1 VNNSYNLKRLLLDIV
16 YPNRC
21 PFCGE
26 IIEYDKYWH
35 AECLEKLD
43 FYGENCAVLEYNDKS
58 KPFINA
64 IKEDASGY
72 AFAAA
77 AKLIADLLSGFK
89 FDLITCVPASKA
101 RLKLRGYNPPAM
113 IARELAALLNV
124 RADAN
129 LLVKTRE
136 TLIQKELGAAKR
148 RENLKGAFAVA
159 VNKRKIADTVLL
171 IDDVRV
177 TGSTLEEAAG
187 TLVFA
192 GAKQVYTAALAA
204 VPTPSPRRS

>member
-1 VNNSYNLKRLLLDIV
+1 MTAYTLKRLLLDIV

-26 IIEYDKYWH
+26 IIGFDKYWH
-35 AECLEKLD
+35 ADCLGKLD
-43 FYGENCAVLEYNDKS
+43 LFERTGKSDDICCFEYNDKS
-58 KPFINA
+58 KPFVNA
-64 IKEDASGY
+64 IKEDANGY

-77 AKLIADLLSGFK
+77 AKLIADLLADAQ

-124 RADAN
+124 RADVN
-129 LLVKTRE
+129 LLTKTRE
-136 TLIQKELGAAKR
+136 THIQKELGADSR
-148 RENLKGAFAVA
+148 RENLKGAFA

-171 IDDVRV
+171 LDDVRV
-177 TGSTLEEAAG
+177 TGSTLAEAAD
-187 TLVFA
+187 TLVSA
-192 GAKQVYTAALAA
+192 GVKKVYTATVAA
-204 VPTPSPRRS
+204 TVFDRRS